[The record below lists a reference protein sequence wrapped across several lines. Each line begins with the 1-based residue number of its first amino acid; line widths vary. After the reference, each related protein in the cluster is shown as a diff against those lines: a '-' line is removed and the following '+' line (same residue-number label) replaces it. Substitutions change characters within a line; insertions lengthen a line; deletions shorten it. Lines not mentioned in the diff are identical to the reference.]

1 MCWPSNCCLSCFKAP
16 VFSSAK
22 TTAEDLPLLSQDT
35 PIRKKAWGELR
46 PQDSFQCTK
55 EFLSEGTANGHS
67 FVLLFE
73 PTEMLEERLACI
85 LQPVE
90 KEASYIEFGDPTLE
104 LITQEDSGNLSPRV
118 FIHAGLTLSW
128 KGKKLTATF
137 FGNKQSTVHLKPSM
151 VARSST
157 TGKVCV
163 VFEKKMQGYKKCI
176 LGPVPNDT
184 LSTLFSR

>member
-1 MCWPSNCCLSCFKAP
+1 MRCLPC
-16 VFSSAK
+16 SSAEK
-22 TTAEDLPLLSQDT
+22 HVEDFPLLSRDA
-35 PIRKKAWGELR
+35 PIREKVWGELR
-46 PQDSFQCTK
+46 PQDDFQCTK
-55 EFLSEGTANGHS
+55 EFLHGGLNNHS
-67 FVLLFE
+67 FVLLFG
-73 PTEMLEERLACI
+73 PTDNLEERIACI

-118 FIHAGLTLSW
+118 FTHAGLTLSW
-128 KGKKLTATF
+128 KGEKLTATF

-163 VFEKKMQGYKKCI
+163 VFEKKMRGYERCI
-176 LGPVPNDT
+176 LGPVPNNT